1 MEEPRFPGPM
11 NAIVSVRPPSA
22 STLTLAPEKIVG
34 VTLSQFNRSWPKVAI
49 TLQSSGLRVS
59 PRGPLSVEDWATEEP
74 AIKQIA
80 ADDAIRRTIAS
91 LFGNRRLLGLRQR
104 CKDSSPP

>member
-1 MEEPRFPGPM
+1 
-11 NAIVSVRPPSA
+11 
-22 STLTLAPEKIVG
+22 
-34 VTLSQFNRSWPKVAI
+34 
-49 TLQSSGLRVS
+49 
-59 PRGPLSVEDWATEEP
+59 LSVEDWATEEP